1 MSIPTFRWDTTPPSE
16 MDRALRR
23 VLVMMSMA
31 TEDRPLDVEYLQ
43 ILVDHLQ
50 QGLTNARRRNR

>member
-1 MSIPTFRWDTTPPSE
+1 